1 MNNSHRNK
9 NNQSNKENNIF
20 FIDKSILINKIKPLY
35 NNFDYDINSLL
46 EFEITLPFYIPFA
59 DNSLFCFSQK
69 EYILHF
75 LYKQIKEKKTIYEH
89 KNLTLEKHYTKV
101 TIGISYNS
109 NIFKNQDINNIF
121 FDIALKE
128 LNNQITTY
136 TIYTKDESCYHLT
149 KEMLFPSLIL
159 NIVDLKK
166 EHCEKQL
173 FNLHTN
179 LSSEKKK
186 LIPEDLNNI
195 TRLHLIYS
203 GNLNPLIRSQIYVL
217 KARRNMKEGFYDDAV
232 ISIQIY
238 IEIII
243 RLVYKEI
250 LLSSNLDNEQINN
263 KLERINFITLVTSEL
278 QAPLGGTWD
287 RTKEGT
293 KINSW
298 YINTYNIRN
307 KIVHNGYYPN
317 FNEATLAID
326 SAMKFSDFIFN
337 QIRKNKTKYPK
348 LNSYFTNDFK

>member
-1 MNNSHRNK
+1 MDNSHR
-9 NNQSNKENNIF
+9 NNQSNKEKNVFI
-20 FIDKSILINKIKPLY
+20 IDKSILINKIKPLY
-35 NNFDYDINSLL
+35 NNYDYDINSLL

-59 DNSLFCFSQK
+59 DNGLFCFSKK

-75 LYKQIKEKKTIYEH
+75 LYKQIEEKKTIYGH
-89 KNLTLEKHYTKV
+89 KNLPLENHYTKV

-128 LNNQITTY
+128 LNNQITAY
-136 TIYTKDESCYHLT
+136 TIYTKDESCYYLT

-186 LIPEDLNNI
+186 LISEDLNNI
-195 TRLHLIYS
+195 TRLHFIYS
-203 GNLNPLIRSQIYVL
+203 ENLNPLIRSQIYVL
-217 KARRNMKEGFYDDAV
+217 KARRNKREGFYDDAV

-243 RLVYKEI
+243 RLVYKEVLISLNKSTQEIEDI
-250 LLSSNLDNEQINN
+250 LEKTSFIN
-263 KLERINFITLVTSEL
+263 LVTREL
-278 QAPLGGTWD
+278 QKYLGGSWD

-307 KIVHNGYYPN
+307 KIVHTGYYPN
-317 FNEATLAID
+317 FNEVTLAID
-326 SAMKFSDFIFN
+326 SAMEFSDFIFN